1 MSYCAKCGALL
12 EDGKLECS
20 KCGAVLVQQEEEKNW
35 DSITEAFV
43 DTTKMAAKGFTTMLE
58 SGVHFATDVVIPAVV
73 QGTKDIKEVIS
84 KEDEKK

>member
-12 EDGKLECS
+12 EDGKLKCS
-20 KCGAVLVQQEEEKNW
+20 KCGAVLVQQEEKGW
-35 DSITEAFV
+35 DAITEAFV
-43 DTTKMAAKGFTTMLE
+43 DSTKMAAKGFTTMLE
-58 SGVHFATDVVIPAVV
+58 SGVHFATDVVIPSIV